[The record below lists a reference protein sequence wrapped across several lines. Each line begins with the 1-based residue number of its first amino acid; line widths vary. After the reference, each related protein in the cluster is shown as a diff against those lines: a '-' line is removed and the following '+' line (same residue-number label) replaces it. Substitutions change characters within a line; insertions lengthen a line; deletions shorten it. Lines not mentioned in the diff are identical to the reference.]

1 MVKTY
6 TVHRISSLP
15 LFNLGFLVGAVGS
28 FFPIATA
35 ILLIKW
41 GIYSLAAWMN
51 DLTYK
56 VEFPIKSPIP
66 GVDFP
71 SIVIKPLELL
81 KLQDVQSQLQNIG
94 DTAWFKVILLIL
106 GLTILAGLYFGV
118 IALIA
123 GEAFNLASAIFG
135 RLKLKLSD
143 AGMAPAQP
151 APGQPW
157 PVVPPAPNPEQRP
170 LPSSPIPNP
179 QSPAPTGPRLE
190 ITQPIQKA
198 VPVTTPVMIIGSDPG
213 CHLQLN
219 GLMPRHAQISLEQG
233 RYILYDFSQG
243 QSQVQG
249 QIVRGPNM
257 LKDGFLI
264 HLGQYAIT
272 FRQ

>member
-157 PVVPPAPNPEQRP
+157 PVVPPAP
-170 LPSSPIPNP
+170 
-179 QSPAPTGPRLE
+179 TGPRLE
-190 ITQPIQKA
+190 ITQPIQKT

>member
-15 LFNLGFLVGAVGS
+15 LFNLGFLIGAVGS
-28 FFPIATA
+28 FFPIATF
-35 ILLIKW
+35 ILLVKW
-41 GIYSLAAWMN
+41 GISSLASWMS

-71 SIVIKPLELL
+71 SIVIKPIELL
-81 KLQDVQSQLQNIG
+81 KLQDVQTQLQSIG
-94 DTAWFKVILLIL
+94 DTSWFKVILLIL

-118 IALIA
+118 IALVA
-123 GEAFNLASAIFG
+123 GELFNLASSIFG

-143 AGMAPAQP
+143 SGSATPPP
-151 APGQPW
+151 APIPGGQAM
-157 PVVPPAPNPEQRP
+157 PVVPP
-170 LPSSPIPNP
+170 
-179 QSPAPTGPRLE
+179 SPAAVAQAPSPSPLVGPRLE
-190 ITQPIQKA
+190 ITTPIQKI
-198 VPVTTPVMIIGSDPG
+198 VSVVTPVMIIGSDPG

-233 RYILYDFSQG
+233 RFILYDFSQG
-243 QSQVQG
+243 QTQVQG

-257 LKDGFLI
+257 IKDGFLI
-264 HLGQYAIT
+264 HFGQYAIT

>member
-6 TVHRISSLP
+6 IVHRISSLP

-41 GIYSLAAWMN
+41 GISSLATWMN
-51 DLTYK
+51 DLTYT
-56 VEFPIKSPIP
+56 VEFPIKSPLP
-66 GVDFP
+66 GVNFP
-71 SIVIKPLELL
+71 SIEVKPLELL
-81 KLQDVQSQLQNIG
+81 KLQDVQTQLQNIG

-143 AGMAPAQP
+143 AGSMAPVQPIPAQP
-151 APGQPW
+151 FPI
-157 PVVPPAPNPEQRP
+157 VPPAPYPQT
-170 LPSSPIPNP
+170 PIPNP
-179 QSPAPTGPRLE
+179 QTPALTGPRLE
-190 ITQPIQKA
+190 ITQPIQKT

-272 FRQ
+272 FRL

>member
-6 TVHRISSLP
+6 TVHRISTLP
-15 LFNLGFLVGAVGS
+15 LFNLGFLIGAVGS
-28 FFPIATA
+28 FFPIATI
-35 ILLIKW
+35 ILLVKW
-41 GIYSLAAWMN
+41 GIASLASWMS

-56 VEFPIKSPIP
+56 VEFPIKSPLP
-66 GVDFP
+66 GVNFP
-71 SIVIKPLELL
+71 SIEIKPIELL
-81 KLQDVQSQLQNIG
+81 KLQDVQTQLQNIG
-94 DTAWFKVILLIL
+94 DTSWLKVILLIL

-135 RLKLKLSD
+135 KLKLKLSD
-143 AGMAPAQP
+143 ASPATPQP
-151 APGQPW
+151 APYPGGGPTPAVHPTPAVAAQAPS
-157 PVVPPAPNPEQRP
+157 PPS
-170 LPSSPIPNP
+170 PS
-179 QSPAPTGPRLE
+179 GPRLE
-190 ITQPIQKA
+190 INHPIQK
-198 VPVTTPVMIIGSDPG
+198 VVSVVTPVMIIGSDPG

-243 QSQVQG
+243 QTQVQG

-257 LKDGFLI
+257 IKDGFLI
-264 HLGQYAIT
+264 HLGQYALT

>member
-15 LFNLGFLVGAVGS
+15 LFNLGFLIGAVGS
-28 FFPIATA
+28 FFPIATI
-35 ILLIKW
+35 ILLVKW
-41 GIYSLAAWMN
+41 GISSLASWMS

-71 SIVIKPLELL
+71 SIVIKPIELL
-81 KLQDVQSQLQNIG
+81 KLQDVQSQLQSIG
-94 DTAWFKVILLIL
+94 DTSWFKVILLTL

-123 GEAFNLASAIFG
+123 GELFNLASSIFG

-143 AGMAPAQP
+143 ASPATPQP
-151 APGQPW
+151 ASYPGVQPT
-157 PVVPPAPNPEQRP
+157 PVTPQTPAPIAQA
-170 LPSSPIPNP
+170 PSPPPSV
-179 QSPAPTGPRLE
+179 GPRLE
-190 ITQPIQKA
+190 ITHPIQKI
-198 VPVTTPVMIIGSDPG
+198 VPLVTPVMVIGSDPG

-233 RYILYDFSQG
+233 RFILYDFSQG
-243 QSQVQG
+243 QTQVQG
-249 QIVRGPNM
+249 QIVHGPNM
-257 LKDGFLI
+257 IKDGFLI
-264 HLGQYAIT
+264 HLGQYALT

>member
-15 LFNLGFLVGAVGS
+15 LFNLGFLIGAIGS
-28 FFPIATA
+28 FFPIATV
-35 ILLIKW
+35 ILLVKW
-41 GIYSLAAWMN
+41 GISSLATWMN

-71 SIVIKPLELL
+71 SIVIKPIELL

-123 GEAFNLASAIFG
+123 GEVFNLASSIFG

-143 AGMAPAQP
+143 GGTAPVQPASGQPVPMPPAVPLPNLQTP
-151 APGQPW
+151 APG
-157 PVVPPAPNPEQRP
+157 
-170 LPSSPIPNP
+170 
-179 QSPAPTGPRLE
+179 GPRLE
-190 ITQPIQKA
+190 ITQPIQKIVA
-198 VPVTTPVMIIGSDPG
+198 VTTPVMIIGSDPG
-213 CHLQLN
+213 CNLQLN

-233 RYILYDFSQG
+233 LYILYDFSQG